1 LRSPGACEKVAPVND
16 EKQRE
21 TRPILRSRSIAAA
34 VVLLLAGPLAGL
46 GCSREEPRKEP
57 GTASAPLASAPAKPK
72 KKAKAPLAEPSLPE
86 GSFRLEP
93 ARVKPGV
100 ATVTGWEPSDE
111 KARRVA
117 RLAAAKATAEFDLA
131 PAADNYV
138 LTAVARVR
146 GASSAKLSPTLNGKA
161 LPAWSLTGDWAMY
174 SSPVPKDLLKSEK
187 DELVFA
193 TGALKPPVEIEVDTL
208 ALTPVADRALVE
220 MGAATSG
227 LLIDGF
233 HESERNK
240 RWSRG
245 DKSVIGV
252 VLEPR
257 KSPYLLKVRGA
268 SFREL
273 GTLETKAI
281 VNGKDIGSAE
291 FKPKFDFVTWQI
303 PAGVLTSGQNRIE
316 LVYSKTGKPSKDGK
330 SKDKRDIAVSI
341 ARIAVEPGD
350 MKDTKATKKK
360 MKKADAGAE

>member
-1 LRSPGACEKVAPVND
+1 VND
-16 EKQRE
+16 EKQHE
-21 TRPILRSRSIAAA
+21 TRPFLRSRSIAAA

-46 GCSREEPRKEP
+46 GCSREEPRREP
-57 GTASAPLASAPAKPK
+57 GAASEPVASAPAKPK
-72 KKAKAPLAEPSLPE
+72 KKAKEPLPEPSLPD

-93 ARVKPGV
+93 ARVKAGE
-100 ATVTGWEPSDE
+100 AIINGWAPSDE

-117 RLAAAKATAEFDLA
+117 RLAAPKASVEFDLA
-131 PAADNYV
+131 PAPGNYV

-187 DELVFA
+187 DELVLA
-193 TGALKPPVEIEVDTL
+193 TGALKPPVEVEIDTV

-233 HESERNK
+233 HVSERNK
-240 RWSRG
+240 RWSKG
-245 DKSVIGV
+245 EKSVIGV

-268 SFREL
+268 SFRGL
-273 GTLETKAI
+273 GTVETKAI

-291 FKPKFDFVTWQI
+291 FKTKFDLVTWQI
-303 PAGVLTSGQNRIE
+303 PAGILTSGLNRIE
-316 LVYSKTGKPSKDGK
+316 LVYSKMTKPSASGK
-330 SKDKRDIAVSI
+330 SKDKREIAVSI
-341 ARIAVEPGD
+341 ARVAVEPGD
-350 MKDTKATKKK
+350 KADE
-360 MKKADAGAE
+360 KKADAGAK